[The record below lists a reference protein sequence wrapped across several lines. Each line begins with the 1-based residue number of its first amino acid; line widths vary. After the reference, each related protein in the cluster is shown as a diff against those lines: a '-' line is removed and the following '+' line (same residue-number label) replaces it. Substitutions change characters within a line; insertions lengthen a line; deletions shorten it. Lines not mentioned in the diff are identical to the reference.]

1 METIIITRVLL
12 AALAIALIY
21 ACIDDWRRRII
32 ENWLTLGIAAVAPL
46 LWWANGFTLGGMGVQ
61 VAMAVVLFVIFLI
74 FFMLG
79 MMGGGD
85 VKLIA
90 ALALWFPPQYMMSM
104 LIVMAILGGILTLG
118 MMIRHK
124 ARKEEAPLEVPYGI
138 AIALA
143 GLWTIADIAN
153 LGANLRTIF

>member
-1 METIIITRVLL
+1 METIFITRALL
-12 AALAIALIY
+12 VALAIALVY

-32 ENWLTLGIAAVAPL
+32 ENWLTAGIALTAPI
-46 LWWANGFTLGGMGVQ
+46 LWWANGFTLGGVGIQLV
-61 VAMAVVLFVIFLI
+61 MAVVLFLIFLI

-90 ALALWFPPQYMMSM
+90 ALALWFPLGTMVS
-104 LIVMAILGGILTLG
+104 LLAVMAIIGGALTLG
-118 MMIRHK
+118 MMIRHRI
-124 ARKEEAPLEVPYGI
+124 RKDEAPLEVPYGI

-143 GLWTIADIAN
+143 GLWAIADITN
-153 LGANLRTIF
+153 LPTIF